1 MIYRR
6 QWTQPSGCGTV
17 GDSRLFLNYF
27 FPFYLPLG
35 VLLFLFCARI
45 FKLSPLKLGF
55 SQEGAEVRPGNAWTL
70 DLDPHSRFMRF
81 RLGAELVP
89 ALRCA
94 ATLACRSAPT
104 LFIVS
109 ILVLESIG
117 YPDGA
122 SSKSPF

>member
-55 SQEGAEVRPGNAWTL
+55 PQEGAGSSTRECL
-70 DLDPHSRFMRF
+70 DSGSGPPFPIH
-81 RLGAELVP
+81 
-89 ALRCA
+89 AL
-94 ATLACRSAPT
+94 
-104 LFIVS
+104 
-109 ILVLESIG
+109 
-117 YPDGA
+117 
-122 SSKSPF
+122 PFGG